1 MTSCSQPSDRSWV
14 ISCPYAI
21 LLINGW
27 LPFGHHRQAA
37 SPLLGCLHET
47 TLSEPIERFKP
58 KDAATQAVAL
68 ARVIGKEG

>member
-1 MTSCSQPSDRSWV
+1 
-14 ISCPYAI
+14 
-21 LLINGW
+21 LINGW